1 MNIYMDNIYI
11 IYGYINIWFVGDFS
25 ITTIL
30 YVTTQNEIAHIRK
43 FYQLVS

>member
-25 ITTIL
+25 TTIL
-30 YVTTQNEIAHIRK
+30 YVRTQNEIAHIRK